1 MVAHRSCS
9 KRLRCRDAN
18 GSARKRPADP
28 LYETSSPRARV
39 SSVRR
44 QYPRLARHE
53 PTTGEVDDAG
63 VLRALEKL
71 GYRGIVG
78 CEYNPRAGTLEGL
91 SWMKQLA

>member
-1 MVAHRSCS
+1 MIHGEVLR
-9 KRLRCRDAN
+9 RLEALLSIT
-18 GSARKRPADP
+18 GHVQI
-28 LYETSSPRARV
+28 SSIPG
-39 SSVRR
+39 
-44 QYPRLARHE
+44 RHE
-53 PTTGEVDDAG
+53 PTTGEVDDAK